1 MNLEGIINVAG
12 KPGLYKVISKGNKKI
27 IVESFIDGKKS
38 PLYSDNQA
46 NMLEEIGIY
55 TYDDTKPLSE
65 IFDNIAKKEK
75 GEQALNHKSS
85 TKQLTIYFREILSD
99 YDEERVYISDIKKV
113 IQWYNAMQKKGL
125 IILPKIEKKEVKS
138 TKKAIN
144 KK

>member
-55 TYDDTKPLSE
+55 TYDETKPLSE